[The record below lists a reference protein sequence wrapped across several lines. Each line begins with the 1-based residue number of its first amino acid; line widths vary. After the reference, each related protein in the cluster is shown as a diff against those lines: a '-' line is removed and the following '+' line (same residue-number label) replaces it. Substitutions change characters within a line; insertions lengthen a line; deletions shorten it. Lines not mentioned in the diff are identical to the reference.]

1 MYQGTTPS
9 IVFEI
14 KNYDLTGATVYVT
27 FKRDKD
33 ILTKT
38 DVSVGYDEET
48 SISTIVCSLTQE
60 ETLAMKRGGVLV
72 QIRFIYENGQAFA
85 TNKASLEMN
94 DVLYPVV
101 IEHHETDDG
110 GSDEG
115 SDEGE
120 GSEDEGGEDEGG
132 GEGAD
137 E

>member
-9 IVFEI
+9 VVFEI
-14 KNYDLTGATVYVT
+14 KGYDLTGATVYVT

-38 DVSVGYDEET
+38 DVYVGYDVET
-48 SISTIVCSLTQE
+48 GISTIVCSLTQE

-72 QIRFIYENGQAFA
+72 QIRFIYENGQAYA

-110 GSDEG
+110 GSD
-115 SDEGE
+115 DE
-120 GSEDEGGEDEGG
+120 EGGEDEGG